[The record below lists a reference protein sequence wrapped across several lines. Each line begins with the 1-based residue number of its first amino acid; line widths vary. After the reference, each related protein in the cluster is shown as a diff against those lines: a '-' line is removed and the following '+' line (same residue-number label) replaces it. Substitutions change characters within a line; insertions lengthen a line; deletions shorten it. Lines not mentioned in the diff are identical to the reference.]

1 MTSSTARG
9 VGVFSLVCFLLIASA
24 SARPQLGDI
33 LGSLVETF
41 VENAIK
47 TTEITILDNYCL
59 LSRSPYLKKFEV
71 HYRAELKCPGWTT
84 IVGKG
89 RDHTNPTNSELAAI
103 KDFIGQALKKGLVTD
118 EEAAQYL

>member
-1 MTSSTARG
+1 MTSSTSRAS
-9 VGVFSLVCFLLIASA
+9 VFPLVCFLLIASA

-33 LGSLVETF
+33 LGSLVTTF
-41 VENAIK
+41 VENAVK
-47 TTEITILDNYCL
+47 TTETTILDNYCL
-59 LSRSPYLKKFEV
+59 LSRSPYLKKLEV

-89 RDHTNPTNSELAAI
+89 RDHTNPTNSELDAI
-103 KDFIGQALKKGLVTD
+103 KDFIRQALEKGLVTD